1 MSAPATY
8 PARNR
13 TWKAK
18 LEYYFTRT
26 ESAIAV
32 GGLALLLLLS
42 LAEIGARNFF
52 HTAIP
57 GADIVDRN
65 LVLWVSFLGA
75 VIAVRERHI
84 KIDLVSIWMPENW
97 RRRLER
103 PIFFFSAIVC
113 GAMFWSSMRFWVEE
127 WRHAS
132 DADKW
137 IAAMSIIIPLCFFL
151 LASHFV
157 MRFLIG
163 PRSVKREP

>member
-1 MSAPATY
+1 MTDPAPH

-13 TWKAK
+13 TGK
-18 LEYYFTRT
+18 LEYYFTRI
-26 ESAIAV
+26 ESAIAI

-42 LAEIGARNFF
+42 LAEIGARNLF

-57 GADIVDRN
+57 GADILDRN

-75 VIAVRERHI
+75 VMAVRERHI
-84 KIDLVSIWMPENW
+84 KIDVVAAWMPEAW
-97 RRRLER
+97 HRRLER
-103 PIFFFSAIVC
+103 PIFFFSALVC
-113 GAMFWSSMRFWVEE
+113 GAMFWSSMHFWMEE

-163 PRSVKREP
+163 PRSIERKP